1 MIPGVRCPNLGRCP
15 NVGWLTPGILLMML
29 GFGEAA
35 AERWKTAQAPRSMPA
50 PVTAGTVEVRDVKL
64 YVAQYGAQDRPPLVL
79 LHGGLG
85 SGDDFAAQ
93 VPALAEH
100 FRVIV
105 VDGRGHGRS
114 TRGAEQL
121 GYHAMA
127 EDVVGTLDAL
137 RIDRAALLGWSDG
150 GVIALD
156 LAIHHPARVD
166 RIVVTG
172 TNFDRS
178 GLRKAGTSRTFAAYT
193 AHCVK
198 AYRRMSPAPADLPTF
213 RKQLRAMWKREP
225 AFTAEQLG
233 RIESALL
240 VAHAEHDEII
250 RRDHAERLAEL
261 VPQAKLVVLPDVSH
275 FAMWQDPEGFN
286 RVALEF
292 LLPPR

>member
-1 MIPGVRCPNLGRCP
+1 MKLA
-15 NVGWLTPGILLMML
+15 LALLL
-29 GFGEAA
+29 CATTA
-35 AERWKTAQAPRSMPA
+35 TAHADAWKTAPLPPAMPA
-50 PVTAGTVEVRDVKL
+50 PVAQADVEVGDVKL
-64 YVAQYGAQDRPPLVL
+64 HVAQYGDARSPPLVL

-85 SGDDFAAQ
+85 SGDDFAGQ

-105 VDGRGHGRS
+105 IDSRGHGRS
-114 TRGAEQL
+114 TRGAAIS
-121 GYHAMA
+121 YHAMA
-127 EDVVGTLDAL
+127 EDVVGVLDHL
-137 RIDRAALLGWSDG
+137 KLDRAALLGWSDG
-150 GVIALD
+150 GIIALD
-156 LAIHHPARVD
+156 LAIHHPARAG

-178 GLRKAGTSRTFAAYT
+178 GLRKSGASKTFATYT
-193 AHCVK
+193 AHCLK
-198 AYRRMSPAPADLPTF
+198 AYRRLSPAPDELPAF

-233 RIESALL
+233 KIESALL

-261 VPQAKLVVLPDVSH
+261 VPQAKLVVLPGVSH
-275 FAMWQDPEGFN
+275 FAMWQDPAGFN
-286 RVALEF
+286 RAALEF